1 MNLMKR
7 YKEWKSYR
15 ATINELRSLSNR
27 ELSDIGIA
35 RADIVAVARS
45 AF

>member
-7 YKEWKSYR
+7 YKEWKTYR
-15 ATINELRSLSNR
+15 ATVNELRRLSNR

-35 RADIVAVARS
+35 RADISMIARS
-45 AF
+45 AV

>member
-7 YKEWKSYR
+7 YREWKTYR
-15 ATINELRSLSNR
+15 ATVNELKRLSNR

-35 RADIVAVARS
+35 RADIAAIARS
-45 AF
+45 SI